1 MTASICLKLGD
12 FGGPGLV
19 VYNYKRLKEEIKYR
33 MTQMTIVED
42 KLRIMMLTRRFYSLF
57 GAEQQLNILNYP
69 TYSFVHGRF
78 VRLLQV
84 PNPWALTL
92 KCR

>member
-1 MTASICLKLGD
+1 MKKRKEKKAKNETKENSFKKCSKLNRGY
-12 FGGPGLV
+12 PS
-19 VYNYKRLKEEIKYR
+19 YI
-33 MTQMTIVED
+33 
-42 KLRIMMLTRRFYSLF
+42 IMMLTRRFYSLF
-57 GAEQQLNILNYP
+57 GAEEQFNTKLSD
-69 TYSFVHGRF
+69 TYSFAHSRF